1 MLKGEAS
8 GSVFLQR
15 VKHMANTALLENYNT
30 AAQAR
35 NAFVKRALDKVQD
48 HLRLQ
53 LEAIALNVALEADS
67 SLDYCDEDERKK
79 TKDVLCE
86 ISKQYL
92 NLDSSVEELA
102 LASLAISAAET
113 EADLEITEIL

>member
-1 MLKGEAS
+1 
-8 GSVFLQR
+8 
-15 VKHMANTALLENYNT
+15 MANTALLENYNT